1 MHLQDKPSS
10 LPICLPLPYRI
21 CQLPTVA
28 GSEILLLEAAWDLY
42 EPKREEGDCVSSSM
56 ILEHLD
62 AWQGQCLV
70 LTIVVI
76 LAIEWLGRNLSLWLV
91 MKAFGTKTA
100 RFYDTRITA
109 IGVIH
114 HELSH
119 LLVAIFTG
127 ARIDGVKLYKIFQ
140 KQDDEVLGYV
150 NYTPRGL
157 YPFRCI
163 QQTLIGI
170 APGILGM
177 VQICT
182 MSQLLLGFWS
192 SLGNDCFKH
201 PAIWILAIVMSQIA
215 YHSCPSRYDIQGS
228 WFCIGLVVLA
238 FCLFRDNIFPT
249 WFALQ
254 VIQCVAF
261 AVILAS
267 APVMLLSVIVMVA
280 KLIKHLVFAGGKQIF
295 EVR

>member
-1 MHLQDKPSS
+1 MPCLDHCGDSCYRMAWPELES
-10 LPICLPLPYRI
+10 LACHESVR
-21 CQLPTVA
+21 
-28 GSEILLLEAAWDLY
+28 
-42 EPKREEGDCVSSSM
+42 
-56 ILEHLD
+56 
-62 AWQGQCLV
+62 
-70 LTIVVI
+70 
-76 LAIEWLGRNLSLWLV
+76 
-91 MKAFGTKTA
+91 TKTA
-100 RFYDTRITA
+100 RFYDTRVTA

-249 WFALQ
+249 CSPCRSSSVWH
-254 VIQCVAF
+254 
-261 AVILAS
+261 S
-267 APVMLLSVIVMVA
+267 PLS
-280 KLIKHLVFAGGKQIF
+280 LHPHP
-295 EVR
+295 

>member
-1 MHLQDKPSS
+1 MHLQKEQAI
-10 LPICLPLPYRI
+10 LPIRLHSPCCI
-21 CQLPTVA
+21 CQIPIVA

-42 EPKREEGDCVSSSM
+42 VPKREEGDCVSSSM

-150 NYTPRGL
+150 NYTP
-157 YPFRCI
+157 
-163 QQTLIGI
+163 
-170 APGILGM
+170 
-177 VQICT
+177 
-182 MSQLLLGFWS
+182 
-192 SLGNDCFKH
+192 
-201 PAIWILAIVMSQIA
+201 
-215 YHSCPSRYDIQGS
+215 
-228 WFCIGLVVLA
+228 LA
-238 FCLFRDNIFPT
+238 FIRFAASSRPSSALPQESSAWFR
-249 WFALQ
+249 FAL
-254 VIQCVAF
+254 
-261 AVILAS
+261 
-267 APVMLLSVIVMVA
+267 
-280 KLIKHLVFAGGKQIF
+280 
-295 EVR
+295 